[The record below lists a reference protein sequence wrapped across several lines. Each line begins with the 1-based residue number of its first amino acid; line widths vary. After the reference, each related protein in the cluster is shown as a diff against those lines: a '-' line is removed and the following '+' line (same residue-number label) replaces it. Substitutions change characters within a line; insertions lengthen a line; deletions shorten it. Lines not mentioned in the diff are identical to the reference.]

1 VKVKNI
7 DELYDE
13 AVTQCGSTLRRLAK
27 GWEADPERRRDLLQE
42 IHIELWRSL
51 RLFDERCSL
60 KTWAY
65 RVAQN
70 VAASYI
76 LRVRRSAARLVD
88 LETLDHETLYYRPMF
103 VDGESSA
110 NRHYLVSRLLD
121 MIHRLKPLD
130 RQIILLYLEGEPAAS
145 IAEVTGLSAANVAT
159 KIHRI
164 KGLLNEQSVKGA
176 MHEE

>member
-1 VKVKNI
+1 MRVKNI
-7 DELYDE
+7 DELYEE
-13 AVTQCGSTLRRLAK
+13 AVTQCGSILQRLAK
-27 GWEADPERRRDLLQE
+27 GWEADPDRRRDLLQE

-51 RLFDERCSL
+51 RLFDGRCSL

-76 LRVRRSAARLVD
+76 LRMRRSAARLVD
-88 LETLDHETLYYRPMF
+88 LETLDHEAPDHKQMF

-110 NRHYLVSRLLD
+110 NQQYLVSRLLD

-130 RQIILLYLEGEPAAS
+130 RQIMLLYLEGEPAAS

-164 KGLLNEQSVKGA
+164 KGVPNGKQ
-176 MHEE
+176 